1 MGDVPHEGSERQ
13 SELGMKARVELVI
26 RDEEGNILGQLDSY
40 SLELGAQS
48 LYEIEGAVEDWRQK
62 VLPDV
67 TAELLHSA
75 QTKFTQESKK
85 Q

>member
-1 MGDVPHEGSERQ
+1 
-13 SELGMKARVELVI
+13 MKARVEVVI
-26 RDEEGNILGQLDSY
+26 RDEEGKILGQLASY
-40 SLELGAQS
+40 SMELGTQS
-48 LYEIEGAVEDWRQK
+48 LHEIEGAVEDWRQK

-75 QTKFTQESKK
+75 QSQFSQESKK